1 MGAVNSFIVDKAAER
16 GRCNEGGGEI
26 PEHTRDTLRSR
37 LPAGLCPGSTE
48 RLCPHRIHWH
58 SGAMENAES
67 TEEEQPT
74 VGTESAE
81 PGAQS
86 APEEQH
92 MDFSTE
98 IMSVTEMEQSPDSSP
113 DLNEDNTQES
123 EIPNIESLQ
132 TTDIEADFPP
142 DFDKFWKVVEDNPQD
157 FTGWVYL
164 LQYVEQEVSTCP
176 FLLSLPEINQ
186 QRKPESWNSS
196 GKCRT
201 DIRLSQMLI

>member
-1 MGAVNSFIVDKAAER
+1 MPGAPGHSELGISAQPCPRSAER
-16 GRCNEGGGEI
+16 CCS
-26 PEHTRDTLRSR
+26 P
-37 LPAGLCPGSTE
+37 
-48 RLCPHRIHWH
+48 RIQSH

-74 VGTESAE
+74 VGNESAE
-81 PGAQS
+81 PGAES
-86 APEEQH
+86 AAEEQH

-164 LQYVEQEVSTCP
+164 LQYVEQENH
-176 FLLSLPEINQ
+176 LPAARKAFDRFFSHYPYCYGYWKKYADLEKRHDNVKQ
-186 QRKPESWNSS
+186 SDEVRRARGQR
-196 GKCRT
+196 CHQ
-201 DIRLSQMLI
+201 SQSHQ

>member
-1 MGAVNSFIVDKAAER
+1 MREAEVIRIVVKCRTAWSS
-16 GRCNEGGGEI
+16 
-26 PEHTRDTLRSR
+26 RDSELLWHGSSECLCSR
-37 LPAGLCPGSTE
+37 
-48 RLCPHRIHWH
+48 RIQAH

-67 TEEEQPT
+67 TEEEQQPT
-74 VGTESAE
+74 AGSESAE
-81 PGAQS
+81 PGAES
-86 APEEQH
+86 APDEQH

-132 TTDIEADFPP
+132 TTDIEAGFPP

-176 FLLSLPEINQ
+176 FLLSIPEINK
-186 QRKPESWNSS
+186 QRKLKSWNVEWPS
-196 GKCRT
+196 GCHRC
-201 DIRLSQMLI
+201 

>member
-1 MGAVNSFIVDKAAER
+1 MQGCLEHVGTLSWGSEPSCAPGALKGAV
-16 GRCNEGGGEI
+16 
-26 PEHTRDTLRSR
+26 P
-37 LPAGLCPGSTE
+37 PGSSG
-48 RLCPHRIHWH
+48 C
-58 SGAMENAES
+58 GAMENAES

-74 VGTESAE
+74 VGNASAE
-81 PGAQS
+81 PEAGS
-86 APEEQH
+86 AAEEQH

-164 LQYVEQEVSTCP
+164 LQYVEQENH
-176 FLLSLPEINQ
+176 LPAA
-186 QRKPESWNSS
+186 RKAFDRFFSHYPYCYGYWKKYADLEKRHDNVKQSDEV
-196 GKCRT
+196 R
-201 DIRLSQMLI
+201 

>member
-1 MGAVNSFIVDKAAER
+1 MQGCLEPLGHGFR
-16 GRCNEGGGEI
+16 GRLWPRNAHSSVPTGS
-26 PEHTRDTLRSR
+26 SR
-37 LPAGLCPGSTE
+37 T
-48 RLCPHRIHWH
+48 
-58 SGAMENAES
+58 AMENTES

-81 PGAQS
+81 PGAES

-113 DLNEDNTQES
+113 DLHEDNTQES

-132 TTDIEADFPP
+132 TTDLEADFPP

-164 LQYVEQEVSTCP
+164 LQYVEQEVSAYP
-176 FLLSLPEINQ
+176 FLLSLPKINKQ
-186 QRKPESWNSS
+186 TN
-196 GKCRT
+196 
-201 DIRLSQMLI
+201 

>member
-1 MGAVNSFIVDKAAER
+1 MQGCLKRLGHSELPI
-16 GRCNEGGGEI
+16 
-26 PEHTRDTLRSR
+26 HTQALLESCYR
-37 LPAGLCPGSTE
+37 STE
-48 RLCPHRIHWH
+48 SFCSHRIQSH
-58 SGAMENAES
+58 SGAMENSES

-74 VGTESAE
+74 VGNESAE
-81 PGAQS
+81 PS
-86 APEEQH
+86 AESAAEEQH

-132 TTDIEADFPP
+132 TTDIEAGFPP

-164 LQYVEQEVSTCP
+164 LQYVEQEVSTRP
-176 FLLSLPEINQ
+176 FLLSLPEINK
-186 QRKPESWNSS
+186 QRTKTRHGIPMANVEWTS
-196 GKCRT
+196 GCHGC
-201 DIRLSQMLI
+201 